1 MESISLFCRKGSYML
16 VAYFVDMGTD
26 IQLHIYDEKN
36 GLHVGALHGHLNLYK
51 TLIEKQSFYG
61 DVADSNGW
69 DAFH

>member
-36 GLHVGALHGHLNLYK
+36 GLHVGALHGHLNLCK
-51 TLIEKQSFYG
+51 ILIEKHSFYG

-69 DAFH
+69 EAFH

>member
-36 GLHVGALHGHLNLYK
+36 GFHVGALHEHLNL
-51 TLIEKQSFYG
+51 
-61 DVADSNGW
+61 
-69 DAFH
+69 